1 MIYLKGNHLRFSKKL
16 EDFVMKEDIR
26 WKQRYDNFQK
36 AFLELEEAVL
46 LSQKRPLSK
55 LENQGLI
62 QGFEYTHEL
71 AWNMIKDYLEGQG
84 IFGLLG
90 SKSTVREAFKL
101 GLLKEGEIWMDM
113 IQSRN
118 QTSHTYNTTLADQ
131 VVYDI
136 IHKYFYQFKEIIEE
150 FKKRYDTE

>member
-1 MIYLKGNHLRFSKKL
+1 
-16 EDFVMKEDIR
+16 MKEDIR

-46 LSQKRPLSK
+46 LSQKRPLTK

-71 AWNMIKDYLEGQG
+71 AWNMIKDYLEEQG
-84 IFGLLG
+84 IFGILG

-118 QTSHTYNTTLADQ
+118 QTSHTYNTTLAEQ
-131 VVYDI
+131 VVFDI
-136 IHKYFYQFKEIIEE
+136 VHKYFHQFKEIIEI
-150 FKKRYDTE
+150 FKIRYDTE

>member
-1 MIYLKGNHLRFSKKL
+1 
-16 EDFVMKEDIR
+16 MKEDIR
-26 WKQRYDNFQK
+26 WKQRFDNFQK

-46 LSQKRPLSK
+46 LSQKRSLSK

-71 AWNMIKDYLEGQG
+71 AWNMIKDYLEEQG
-84 IFGLLG
+84 IFGLIG
-90 SKSTVREAFKL
+90 SKSTIREAFKL
-101 GLLKEGEIWMDM
+101 GIIKEGEIWMNM

-131 VVYDI
+131 VVSDI
-136 IHKYFYQFKEIIEE
+136 LHKYYYQFKEIMEE
-150 FKKRYDTE
+150 FKKRYDSE

>member
-1 MIYLKGNHLRFSKKL
+1 
-16 EDFVMKEDIR
+16 MKEDIR

-46 LSQKRPLSK
+46 LSQKRSLSK

-71 AWNMIKDYLEGQG
+71 AWNMIKDYLEEQG

-90 SKSTVREAFKL
+90 SKNTVREAFKL

-118 QTSHTYNTTLADQ
+118 QTSHTYNTTLAEQ
-131 VVYDI
+131 VVSDI
-136 IHKYFYQFKEIIEE
+136 IDKYFYQFKEIIEE

>member
-1 MIYLKGNHLRFSKKL
+1 
-16 EDFVMKEDIR
+16 MKEDIR
-26 WKQRYDNFQK
+26 WKQRFDNFQK

-46 LSQKRPLSK
+46 LSQKRSLSK

-71 AWNMIKDYLEGQG
+71 AWNMIKDYLEEQG
-84 IFGLLG
+84 IFGLIG
-90 SKSTVREAFKL
+90 SKSTIREAFKL
-101 GLLKEGEIWMDM
+101 GILKEGEIWMNM

-131 VVYDI
+131 VVSDI
-136 IHKYFYQFKEIIEE
+136 IHKYYHQFKEIIEE
-150 FKKRYDTE
+150 FKKRYDSE

>member
-1 MIYLKGNHLRFSKKL
+1 M
-16 EDFVMKEDIR
+16 
-26 WKQRYDNFQK
+26 
-36 AFLELEEAVL
+36 EEAVL

-71 AWNMIKDYLEGQG
+71 AWNMIKDYLEEQG

-118 QTSHTYNTTLADQ
+118 QTSHTYNTTLAEQ
-131 VVYDI
+131 VVSDI

>member
-1 MIYLKGNHLRFSKKL
+1 
-16 EDFVMKEDIR
+16 MKEDIR
-26 WKQRYDNFQK
+26 WKQRFDNFQRT
-36 AFLELEEAVL
+36 FLDLEEAVL
-46 LSQKRPLSK
+46 LSQKRSLSK

-71 AWNMIKDYLEGQG
+71 AWNMIKDYLEEQG

-90 SKSTVREAFKL
+90 SKNTIREAFKL

-118 QTSHTYNTTLADQ
+118 QTSHTYNTTLAEQ
-131 VVYDI
+131 VVSDI
-136 IHKYFYQFKEIIEE
+136 IDKYFYQFKEIIEE

>member
-1 MIYLKGNHLRFSKKL
+1 
-16 EDFVMKEDIR
+16 MKEDIR
-26 WKQRYDNFQK
+26 WKQRFDNFQK

-46 LSQKRPLSK
+46 LSQKRSLSK

-71 AWNMIKDYLEGQG
+71 AWNMIKDYLEEQG
-84 IFGLLG
+84 IFGLIG
-90 SKSTVREAFKL
+90 SKNTIREAFKL
-101 GLLKEGEIWMDM
+101 GILKEGEIWMNM

-131 VVYDI
+131 VVSDI
-136 IHKYFYQFKEIIEE
+136 IHKYYLQFKEITEE
-150 FKKRYDTE
+150 FKRRYDSE

>member
-1 MIYLKGNHLRFSKKL
+1 
-16 EDFVMKEDIR
+16 MKEDIR

-71 AWNMIKDYLEGQG
+71 AWNMIKDYLEDQG
-84 IFGLLG
+84 IFGLIG

-118 QTSHTYNTTLADQ
+118 QTTHTYSTTLAEQ
-131 VVYDI
+131 VVSDI
-136 IHKYFYQFKEIIEE
+136 IHKYFYQFKEVIAE

>member
-1 MIYLKGNHLRFSKKL
+1 
-16 EDFVMKEDIR
+16 MKEDIR
-26 WKQRYDNFQK
+26 WKQRFDNFQK

-46 LSQKRPLSK
+46 LSQKRSLSK

-71 AWNMIKDYLEGQG
+71 AWNMIKDYLEEQG
-84 IFGLLG
+84 IFGLIG
-90 SKSTVREAFKL
+90 SKNTIREAFKL
-101 GLLKEGEIWMDM
+101 GILKEGEIWMNM

-131 VVYDI
+131 VVSDI

-150 FKKRYDTE
+150 FKKRYDSE

>member
-1 MIYLKGNHLRFSKKL
+1 MR
-16 EDFVMKEDIR
+16 EDIR

-71 AWNMIKDYLEGQG
+71 AWNMIKDYLEEQG

>member
-1 MIYLKGNHLRFSKKL
+1 
-16 EDFVMKEDIR
+16 MKEDIR
-26 WKQRYDNFQK
+26 WKQRFDNFQK

-46 LSQKRPLSK
+46 LSQKRSLSK

-71 AWNMIKDYLEGQG
+71 AWNMIKDYLEEQG
-84 IFGLLG
+84 IFGLIG
-90 SKSTVREAFKL
+90 SKNTIREAFKL
-101 GLLKEGEIWMDM
+101 GILKEGEIWMNM

-131 VVYDI
+131 VVSDI
-136 IHKYFYQFKEIIEE
+136 IHKYFYQFTEIIEE
-150 FKKRYDTE
+150 FKKRYDSE

>member
-1 MIYLKGNHLRFSKKL
+1 
-16 EDFVMKEDIR
+16 MKEDIR
-26 WKQRYDNFQK
+26 WKQRFDNFQK

-46 LSQKRPLSK
+46 LSQKRSLSK

-71 AWNMIKDYLEGQG
+71 AWNMIKDYLEEQG
-84 IFGLLG
+84 IFGLIG
-90 SKSTVREAFKL
+90 SKNTIREAFKL
-101 GLLKEGEIWMDM
+101 GILKEGEIWMNM

-131 VVYDI
+131 VVSDI
-136 IHKYFYQFKEIIEE
+136 IHKYYLQFKEITEE
-150 FKKRYDTE
+150 FKKRYDSE

>member
-1 MIYLKGNHLRFSKKL
+1 
-16 EDFVMKEDIR
+16 MKEDIR

-46 LSQKRPLSK
+46 LSQKRSLSK

-71 AWNMIKDYLEGQG
+71 AWNMIKDYLEEQG

-90 SKSTVREAFKL
+90 SKNTIREAFKL

-118 QTSHTYNTTLADQ
+118 QTSHTYNTTLAEQ
-131 VVYDI
+131 VVSDI

>member
-1 MIYLKGNHLRFSKKL
+1 
-16 EDFVMKEDIR
+16 MKEDIR
-26 WKQRYDNFQK
+26 WKQRFDNFQK

-46 LSQKRPLSK
+46 LSQKRSLSK

-71 AWNMIKDYLEGQG
+71 AWNMIKDYLEEQG
-84 IFGLLG
+84 IFDLIG
-90 SKSTVREAFKL
+90 SKNTIREAFKL
-101 GLLKEGEIWMDM
+101 GILKEGEIWMNM

-131 VVYDI
+131 VVSDI

-150 FKKRYDTE
+150 FKKRYDSE

>member
-1 MIYLKGNHLRFSKKL
+1 
-16 EDFVMKEDIR
+16 MKEDIR
-26 WKQRYDNFQK
+26 WKQRFDNFQK

-46 LSQKRPLSK
+46 LSQKRSLSK

-71 AWNMIKDYLEGQG
+71 AWNMIKDYLEEQG
-84 IFGLLG
+84 IFGLIG
-90 SKSTVREAFKL
+90 SKNTIREAFKL
-101 GLLKEGEIWMDM
+101 GILKEGEIWMNM

-131 VVYDI
+131 VVSDI
-136 IHKYFYQFKEIIEE
+136 IHKYYYQFKEITEE
-150 FKKRYDTE
+150 FKRRYDSE

>member
-1 MIYLKGNHLRFSKKL
+1 
-16 EDFVMKEDIR
+16 MKEDIR
-26 WKQRYDNFQK
+26 WKQRFDNFQRV
-36 AFLELEEAVL
+36 FLELEEAVL
-46 LSQKRPLSK
+46 LSQKRSLSK

-71 AWNMIKDYLEGQG
+71 AWNMIKDYLEEQG
-84 IFGLLG
+84 IFGLIG
-90 SKSTVREAFKL
+90 SKNTIREAFKL
-101 GLLKEGEIWMDM
+101 GILKEGEIWMNM

-150 FKKRYDTE
+150 FKKRYDSE

>member
-1 MIYLKGNHLRFSKKL
+1 
-16 EDFVMKEDIR
+16 MKEDIR
-26 WKQRYDNFQK
+26 WKQRFDNFQRT
-36 AFLELEEAVL
+36 FLDLEEAVL
-46 LSQKRPLSK
+46 LSQKRSLSK

-71 AWNMIKDYLEGQG
+71 AWNMIKDYLEEQG

-90 SKSTVREAFKL
+90 SKNTIREAFKL

-118 QTSHTYNTTLADQ
+118 QTSHTYNTTLAEQ
-131 VVYDI
+131 VVSDI
-136 IHKYFYQFKEIIEE
+136 IDKYFYQFKEIIEE
-150 FKKRYDTE
+150 FKKKYDTE

>member
-1 MIYLKGNHLRFSKKL
+1 
-16 EDFVMKEDIR
+16 MKEDIR

-46 LSQKRPLSK
+46 LSQKRSLSK

-71 AWNMIKDYLEGQG
+71 AWNMIKDYLEEQG

-118 QTSHTYNTTLADQ
+118 QTSHTYNTTLAEQ
-131 VVYDI
+131 VVSDI
-136 IHKYFYQFKEIIEE
+136 IDKYFYQFKEIIEE

>member
-1 MIYLKGNHLRFSKKL
+1 
-16 EDFVMKEDIR
+16 MKEDIR
-26 WKQRYDNFQK
+26 WKQRFDNFQK

-46 LSQKRPLSK
+46 LSQKRSLSK

-71 AWNMIKDYLEGQG
+71 AWNMIKDYLEEQG
-84 IFGLLG
+84 IFGLIG
-90 SKSTVREAFKL
+90 SKSTIREAFKL
-101 GLLKEGEIWMDM
+101 GILKEGEIWMNM

-131 VVYDI
+131 VVSDI
-136 IHKYFYQFKEIIEE
+136 IHKYFYQFKEIMEE
-150 FKKRYDTE
+150 FKKRYDSE

>member
-1 MIYLKGNHLRFSKKL
+1 
-16 EDFVMKEDIR
+16 MKEDIR

-46 LSQKRPLSK
+46 LSQKRSLSK

-71 AWNMIKDYLEGQG
+71 AWNMIKDYLEEQG

-90 SKSTVREAFKL
+90 SKNTVREAFKL

-118 QTSHTYNTTLADQ
+118 QTSHTYNTTLAEQ
-131 VVYDI
+131 IVSDI
-136 IHKYFYQFKEIIEE
+136 IDKYFYQFKEIVEE

>member
-1 MIYLKGNHLRFSKKL
+1 
-16 EDFVMKEDIR
+16 MKEDIR
-26 WKQRYDNFQK
+26 WKQRFDNFQRV
-36 AFLELEEAVL
+36 FLELEEAVL
-46 LSQKRPLSK
+46 LSQKRSLSK

-71 AWNMIKDYLEGQG
+71 AWNMIKDYLEEQG
-84 IFGLLG
+84 IFGLIG
-90 SKSTVREAFKL
+90 SKNTIREAFKL
-101 GLLKEGEIWMDM
+101 GILKEGEIWMNM

-131 VVYDI
+131 VVSDI

-150 FKKRYDTE
+150 FKKRYDSE

>member
-1 MIYLKGNHLRFSKKL
+1 
-16 EDFVMKEDIR
+16 MKEDIR
-26 WKQRYDNFQK
+26 WKQRFDNFQK
-36 AFLELEEAVL
+36 VFLELEEAVL
-46 LSQKRPLSK
+46 LSQKRSLSK

-71 AWNMIKDYLEGQG
+71 AWNMIKDYLEEQG
-84 IFGLLG
+84 IFGLIG
-90 SKSTVREAFKL
+90 SKNTIREAFKL
-101 GLLKEGEIWMDM
+101 GILKEGEIWMNM

-131 VVYDI
+131 VVSDI

-150 FKKRYDTE
+150 FKKRYDSE

>member
-1 MIYLKGNHLRFSKKL
+1 M
-16 EDFVMKEDIR
+16 
-26 WKQRYDNFQK
+26 
-36 AFLELEEAVL
+36 EEAVL

-71 AWNMIKDYLEGQG
+71 AWNMIKDYLEEQG

>member
-1 MIYLKGNHLRFSKKL
+1 
-16 EDFVMKEDIR
+16 MKEDIR

-46 LSQKRPLSK
+46 LSQKRSLSK

-71 AWNMIKDYLEGQG
+71 AWNMIKDYLEEQG

-90 SKSTVREAFKL
+90 SKNTVREAFKL

-118 QTSHTYNTTLADQ
+118 QTSHTYNTTLAEQ
-131 VVYDI
+131 VVSDI

>member
-1 MIYLKGNHLRFSKKL
+1 
-16 EDFVMKEDIR
+16 MKEDIR

-46 LSQKRPLSK
+46 LSQKRSLSK

-71 AWNMIKDYLEGQG
+71 AWNMIKDYLEEQG

-90 SKSTVREAFKL
+90 SKNTVREAFKL

-118 QTSHTYNTTLADQ
+118 QTSHTYNTTLAEQ
-131 VVYDI
+131 VVSDI
-136 IHKYFYQFKEIIEE
+136 IDKYFYQFKEIVEE

>member
-1 MIYLKGNHLRFSKKL
+1 
-16 EDFVMKEDIR
+16 MKEDIR

-46 LSQKRPLSK
+46 LSQKRSLSK

-71 AWNMIKDYLEGQG
+71 AWNMIKDYLEEQG

-90 SKSTVREAFKL
+90 SKNTVREAFKL
-101 GLLKEGEIWMDM
+101 GLLKEGEIWMNM
-113 IQSRN
+113 ILSRN
-118 QTSHTYNTTLADQ
+118 QTSHTYNTTLAEQ
-131 VVYDI
+131 VVSDI